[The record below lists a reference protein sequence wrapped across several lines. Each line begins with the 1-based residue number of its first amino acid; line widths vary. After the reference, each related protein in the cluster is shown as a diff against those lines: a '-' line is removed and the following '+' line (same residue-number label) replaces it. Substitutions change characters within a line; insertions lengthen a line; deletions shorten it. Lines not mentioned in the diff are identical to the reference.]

1 MSLVRPVVTLAT
13 VGALLWSLV
22 GCQQAPPETPEPVD
36 QEPSVE
42 EGSVE
47 AVEGETV
54 SDGYLVVY
62 SGRSETLV
70 QPLIDQF
77 SDETGIDVE
86 VRYGNTGEMAA
97 LLLEEGEA
105 TQAGVFL
112 SQDAGA
118 LGALRT
124 AGLFS
129 TLPDDISSRVSPGF
143 TSTDGTWVGVTGR
156 ARVIVYNTELVSPE
170 ELPETADGLLAP
182 RWSGQVG
189 VAPTNASFQSY
200 VTAYRVIEGD
210 GAAEAWVSGLVA
222 NDPQIFDGNTSILEA
237 VEAGAIPVGL
247 INHYYWYR
255 LAAERGEEALASRLW
270 FTQPGDP
277 ASIVNV
283 TGAGI
288 LTPAQLDQDAIDF
301 VDYLV
306 SEAGQSYFVEQ
317 TYEYPLVDGIDAPA
331 DLPALDSLVNPNLDL
346 SDLESL
352 SETQELLTRFGLL

>member
-1 MSLVRPVVTLAT
+1 MSRRSSLRAVSAI
-13 VGALLWSLV
+13 GALAFVLT
-22 GCQQAPPETPEPVD
+22 GCQAAPEEAPETAPEEEV
-36 QEPSVE
+36 VE

-47 AVEGETV
+47 AVEGDAT
-54 SDGYLVVY
+54 SDGFLTLY

-77 SDETGIDVE
+77 MDETGIEVE

-118 LGALRT
+118 LGALSQ

-129 TLPDDISSRVSPGF
+129 TLPEDISSRVQPGF
-143 TSTDGTWVGVTGR
+143 TSTDGSWVGITGR
-156 ARVIVYNTELVSPE
+156 ARVVVYNSDMVTEE
-170 ELPETADGLLAP
+170 ELPNTANELLEP
-182 RWSGQVG
+182 EWSGQLG

-200 VTAYRVIEGD
+200 VTAYRVIDGE

-222 NDPQIFDGNTSILEA
+222 NDPQYFEGNTPILEA
-237 VEAGAIPVGL
+237 VEAGAIPLGL

-255 LAAERGEEALASRLW
+255 LEAERGLENLDSRLW
-270 FTQPGDP
+270 FSEAGDP
-277 ASIVNV
+277 SSMVNV
-283 TGAGI
+283 TGVGI

-301 VDYLV
+301 VDYMV
-306 SEAGQSYFVEQ
+306 SEAGQTYFVEQ

-331 DLPALDSLVNPNLDL
+331 DLPALETLVNPDLDL

>member
-1 MSLVRPVVTLAT
+1 MRRRSSLRAVSVM
-13 VGALLWSLV
+13 GALAFVLA
-22 GCQQAPPETPEPVD
+22 GCQAAPEEVPESTSDEEV
-36 QEPSVE
+36 VE

-47 AVEGETV
+47 AVDGEAT
-54 SDGYLVVY
+54 SDGFLTLY

-77 SDETGIDVE
+77 IEETGIEVE

-118 LGALRT
+118 LGALSQ
-124 AGLFS
+124 AGLFT
-129 TLPDDISSRVSPGF
+129 TLPDDISSRVQPGF
-143 TSTDGTWVGVTGR
+143 TSTDGSWVGVTGR
-156 ARVIVYNTELVSPE
+156 ARVLVYNTDMVTEE
-170 ELPETADGLLAP
+170 ELPNTANEVLEP
-182 RWSGQVG
+182 EWSGQVG

-200 VTAYRVIEGD
+200 VTAYRVIDGE
-210 GAAEAWVSGLVA
+210 GAAEAWVSGLVS
-222 NDPQIFDGNTSILEA
+222 NDPQIFEGNTPILEA
-237 VEAGAIPVGL
+237 VESGAIPLGL

-255 LAAERGEEALASRLW
+255 LQAERGEDNIASRLW
-270 FTQPGDP
+270 FTEAGDP
-277 ASIVNV
+277 TSMVNV
-283 TGAGI
+283 TGVGI

-301 VDYLV
+301 VEYMV
-306 SEAGQSYFVEQ
+306 SEAGQNYFVEQ

-331 DLPALDSLVNPNLDL
+331 DLPELESLVNPELDL

-352 SETQELLTRFGLL
+352 EETQELLTRFGLL